1 MPFCSNCG
9 TKIEEGVKFC
19 SNCGKPVGGAQ
30 GAGDSTSAQEN
41 NPNLIPCPSCGA
53 SVSKQATTCP
63 RCGAPLQKAQAKF
76 IIKRNSKFAGLM
88 ARLVVKLGS
97 DKGPIVAKLNC
108 GESFSMDIEKDTTF
122 YVKMNGAMA
131 AGKTI
136 VAKAGKINRFSGG
149 ASPTGFGTV
158 VSEVDVIDSGD

>member
-1 MPFCSNCG
+1 
-9 TKIEEGVKFC
+9 
-19 SNCGKPVGGAQ
+19 
-30 GAGDSTSAQEN
+30 
-41 NPNLIPCPSCGA
+41 
-53 SVSKQATTCP
+53 
-63 RCGAPLQKAQAKF
+63 
-76 IIKRNSKFAGLM
+76 M